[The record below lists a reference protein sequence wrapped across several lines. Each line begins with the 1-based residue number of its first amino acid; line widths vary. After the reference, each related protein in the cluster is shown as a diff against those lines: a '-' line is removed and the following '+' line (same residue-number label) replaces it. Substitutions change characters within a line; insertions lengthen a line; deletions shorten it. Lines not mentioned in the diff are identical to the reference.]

1 MMSLVCIHTGVFCIN
16 ANTCTCMQFTCTYTH
31 MHIHTHT
38 HTHTHIHTCTHTQ
51 HTHTH
56 THTTQTQH
64 APGDSDISLEGLA
77 QVQAITLRREDKKG
91 FGFTIEKCEQGS
103 SPSVIVGSITPRGPA
118 DMDGQLQVGDQILS
132 VDNQK
137 ILGYAFE
144 KVTRDKNYDFLR
156 NLICCCFFHFIFFP
170 FETAG

>member
-1 MMSLVCIHTGVFCIN
+1 MYAIYMYLYTH
-16 ANTCTCMQFTCTYTH
+16 AHMHTCTQ
-31 MHIHTHT
+31 HTHT
-38 HTHTHIHTCTHTQ
+38 HTHTHAHMHTCTHA

-56 THTTQTQH
+56 THTQHTTQTQH

-144 KVTRDKNYDFLR
+144 KVTRNKKIMIFWG
-156 NLICCCFFHFIFFP
+156 NLMCCCFFHFIFFP